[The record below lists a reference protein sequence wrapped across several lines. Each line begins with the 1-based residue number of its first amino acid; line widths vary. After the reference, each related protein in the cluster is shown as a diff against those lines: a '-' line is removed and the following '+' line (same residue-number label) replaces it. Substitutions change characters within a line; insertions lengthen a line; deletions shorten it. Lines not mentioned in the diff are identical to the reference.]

1 MTANMHRVI
10 SAQRRAVKIGVSW
23 ALRVKGHR
31 QCHRSIER
39 MRLLIRP
46 IETIGLSCTDFEM
59 GLTASYLSKS
69 RRIFL
74 PHLHLAPP
82 GGDSGEISSKSAAS
96 EN

>member
-10 SAQRRAVKIGVSW
+10 SPQRRAVKMGVSW

-46 IETIGLSCTDFEM
+46 IETIGLSCTDFEI

-74 PHLHLAPP
+74 PQPAFGAPW
-82 GGDSGEISSKSAAS
+82 G
-96 EN
+96 